1 MKDAL
6 FSNNQTRMFNLE
18 KNTKLTNDKSSK
30 QRSEFIIK
38 FILLNICEW
47 SDNNLAMSGR
57 IHGPNNNSYDKS

>member
-30 QRSEFIIK
+30 
-38 FILLNICEW
+38 
-47 SDNNLAMSGR
+47 
-57 IHGPNNNSYDKS
+57 